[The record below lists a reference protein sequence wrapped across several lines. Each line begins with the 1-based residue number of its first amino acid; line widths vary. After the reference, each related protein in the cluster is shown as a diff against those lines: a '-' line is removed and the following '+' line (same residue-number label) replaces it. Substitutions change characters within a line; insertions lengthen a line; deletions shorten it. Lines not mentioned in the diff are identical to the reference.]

1 MNRKPVNSIDDV
13 IEILDSIIQESIK
26 DEDTLGYFA
35 ALYQRVTIEVKEGIK
50 ANRFDDGPR
59 MEKLDVIF
67 AKRYIDAYYDW
78 HKGRPV
84 SLSWEKAFQQAE
96 NKQLLV
102 IQHLLLGMNAH
113 INLDLG
119 VAAVEVSDAGSIGS
133 LENDFKQI
141 NEILSSL
148 VNEVQENLSSIWPF
162 LRKILS
168 LSGKVDNYVVD
179 FSMKVARDGAWKFA
193 TELVKYKQSDRPE
206 QLSIRDQKVA
216 RIEQIVTRP
225 GKWIQFIIWI
235 IRLTEK
241 GTVAEK
247 TEKLT
252 R

>member
-26 DEDTLGYFA
+26 NKDTLGYFA
-35 ALYQRVTIEVKEGIK
+35 ALYQRVTIEVKEGIE

-59 MEKLDVIF
+59 MEKLDVTF

-78 HKGRPV
+78 HSGLPV
-84 SLSWEKAFQQAE
+84 SLSWEKAFQQAA

-102 IQHLLLGMNAH
+102 IQQLLLGMNAH

-119 VAAVEVSDAGSIGS
+119 IAAAEVSDADTIGS
-133 LENDFKQI
+133 LENDFKHI
-141 NEILSSL
+141 NEILSSM

-168 LSGKVDNYVVD
+168 LSGKIDNYIVD
-179 FSMKVARDGAWKFA
+179 FSMKIARDGAWKFA
-193 TELVKYKQSDRPE
+193 TEFVMYKHSDQPE

-216 RIEQIVTRP
+216 KIEQIVSRP
-225 GKWIQFIIWI
+225 GKWIQAIIWI
-235 IRLTEK
+235 IRMTEK
-241 GTVAEK
+241 GTVVEK
-247 TEKLT
+247 IEKLM

>member
-13 IEILDSIIQESIK
+13 IAILDSIIQESIK
-26 DEDTLGYFA
+26 NEDTLGYFA

-78 HKGRPV
+78 HADRPV
-84 SLSWEKAFQQAE
+84 SLSWKKAFQQAE

-119 VAAVEVSDAGSIGS
+119 VAAAEVSDIDSIDT

-162 LRKILS
+162 LQKILS
-168 LSGKVDNYVVD
+168 LSGKIDNYVVD

>member
-13 IEILDSIIQESIK
+13 IAILDSIIQESIK
-26 DEDTLGYFA
+26 NEDTLGYFA
-35 ALYQRVTIEVKEGIK
+35 ALYQRVTIEVKKGIK

-59 MEKLDVIF
+59 MERLDVIF

-78 HKGRPV
+78 HAGRPV
-84 SLSWEKAFQQAE
+84 SLSWKKAFQQAE

-119 VAAVEVSDAGSIGS
+119 VAAAEVSDIDSIDT

-168 LSGKVDNYVVD
+168 LSGKIDNYVVD

-193 TELVKYKQSDRPE
+193 TELVKYKHSDRPE

-216 RIEQIVTRP
+216 RIEPIVTSP
-225 GKWIQFIIWI
+225 GKWIQVIIWI

>member
-13 IEILDSIIQESIK
+13 IAILDSIIQESIK
-26 DEDTLGYFA
+26 NEDTLGYFA
-35 ALYQRVTIEVKEGIK
+35 ALYQRVTIEVKEGIQT
-50 ANRFDDGPR
+50 NRFDDDPR

-78 HKGRPV
+78 HAGRPV

-119 VAAVEVSDAGSIGS
+119 IAAAEVSDTDTIGS

-168 LSGKVDNYVVD
+168 LSGKIDNYVVD
-179 FSMKVARDGAWKFA
+179 FSMKIARDGAWKFA
-193 TELVKYKQSDRPE
+193 TEFVLYKHSDRPE